1 MKGIRG
7 ALSSARSQ
15 NHDSLRD
22 IIRLTSAQRSL
33 LSVPRTDTGAAI
45 SLFRRRR
52 WTSLI
57 TLYSRFS
64 SSLGGMRACVES
76 MTSTAYSQSCIERRT
91 VRADGL
97 LAGGREENVSQP
109 LRGRRDVLNILF
121 AEVWNHTPVSIV
133 CSDDHNHPYEALLPA
148 FVVSGQI
155 CCLRRVSTKTLMIVE
170 QRTFATDS

>member
-1 MKGIRG
+1 MWRGSAMKGTTG
-7 ALSSARSQ
+7 ALGSTHNQ
-15 NHDSLRD
+15 NYDKRRVM
-22 IIRLTSAQRSL
+22 IGLTSAQRSL
-33 LSVPRTDTGAAI
+33 LSVPRTDTGTAV

-64 SSLGGMRACVES
+64 SSRGGMRACVES

-91 VRADGL
+91 VRADEL

-121 AEVWNHTPVSIV
+121 AEVRNHTPMSII
-133 CSDDHNHPYEALLPA
+133 CSDNDNHL
-148 FVVSGQI
+148 
-155 CCLRRVSTKTLMIVE
+155 
-170 QRTFATDS
+170 